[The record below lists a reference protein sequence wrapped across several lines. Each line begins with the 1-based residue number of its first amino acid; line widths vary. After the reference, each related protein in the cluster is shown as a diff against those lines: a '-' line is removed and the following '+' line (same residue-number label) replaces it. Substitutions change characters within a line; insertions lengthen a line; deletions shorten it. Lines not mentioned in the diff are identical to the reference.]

1 MKVLI
6 ADPIS
11 KEGIELLKEIAEVEI
26 LEEKE
31 KLLEKIKDADAVIVR
46 SATKITKEVLDCAE
60 KLRVIGRAGV
70 GVDNIDVK
78 EATRRGIVVV
88 NAPDAS
94 SITVA
99 ELTIGLMLAL
109 ARNIVK
115 ANNSL
120 KSRRWE
126 KKKLMGVELRGKTLG
141 IIGLGRIGSQV
152 AKKAKAFEMNVVA
165 YDPYIPKEVAK
176 NIGVELKSLEEVL
189 READFLTLHVPLTEK
204 TRHLIGEKEIKL
216 MKDGAYLINC
226 ARGGVVDEKA
236 LYKALKEGKL
246 SGAALD
252 VFEKEP
258 PFDSPLLDLENVIV
272 TPHLGASTVEAQR
285 LASLI
290 VCEEVK
296 NVLLGK
302 PAKNVVN
309 MPAIPKEAI
318 ERLRDYMELAE
329 YLGAFVSKL
338 ITGDIKEVALTFCGN
353 LKEEKYVNI
362 LTNAV
367 LKGLLENILTEGVNL
382 INAPI
387 IAKNRGISVVEA
399 KREKVEKFESSVAL
413 SVKTGREVISLE
425 GTVIL
430 GEPRIISID
439 GYTVDLYPKGNILI
453 VRHEDKPGMIGK
465 IATILGENGINIA
478 TMQVGR
484 KEKGKEQLMVLTLD
498 HEVSE
503 EILEKLRI
511 DGVVDVRA
519 VIL

>member
-11 KEGIELLKEIAEVEI
+11 KEGIELLKEIATVEI
-26 LEEKE
+26 LEDKE
-31 KLLEKIKDADAVIVR
+31 KLLEKVEDADAIIVR
-46 SATKITKEVLDCAE
+46 SATKVTKEVLDRAK

-78 EATRRGIVVV
+78 EATKRGIVVV

-120 KSRRWE
+120 KARKWE

-152 AKKAKAFEMNVVA
+152 AKKAKAFEMRVIA
-165 YDPYIPKEVAK
+165 YDPFIPEEVARS
-176 NIGVELKSLEEVL
+176 IGVELKSLEDVL

-204 TRHLIGEKEIKL
+204 TRHLIGEREINI

-258 PFDSPLLDLENVIV
+258 PFESPLLDLENVIV

-309 MPAIPKEAI
+309 MPSIPRDAI
-318 ERLRDYMELAE
+318 ERLRDHLELAE
-329 YLGAFVSKL
+329 SLGAFASKL
-338 ITGDIKEVALTFCGN
+338 ITGDIKEVAVTFCGK
-353 LKEEKYVNI
+353 LKEEKHANI

-367 LKGLLENILTEGVNL
+367 LKGLLEPILTEGVNL
-382 INAPI
+382 INAPV

-399 KREKVEKFESSVAL
+399 KREKVEKLESSIAL
-413 SVKTGREVISLE
+413 SIKTGKEEITLE
-425 GTVIL
+425 GAVVL
-430 GEPRIISID
+430 GEPRIVSID
-439 GYTVDLYPKGNILI
+439 GYSVDLYPKGNILI

-465 IATILGENGINIA
+465 IATILGENNINIA

-498 HEVSE
+498 HEVTRDV
-503 EILEKLRI
+503 LEKLKI
-511 DGVVDVRA
+511 DGVIDIKA
-519 VIL
+519 LFL